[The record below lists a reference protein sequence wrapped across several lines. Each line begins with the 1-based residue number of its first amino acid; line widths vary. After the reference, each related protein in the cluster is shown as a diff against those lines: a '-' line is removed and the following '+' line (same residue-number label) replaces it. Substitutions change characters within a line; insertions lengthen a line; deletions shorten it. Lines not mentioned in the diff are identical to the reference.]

1 MSRLCIL
8 VSVLLASAYGSV
20 LPESDALLSILPRP
34 HYEQSGE
41 IESPRGNRI
50 VGGYEIDITDAPH
63 QVSLQSRGS
72 HICGGSIIS
81 SKWVLTAAH
90 CTDGASVSNLRVR
103 VGSTKH
109 ASGGQVIAI
118 SRIFQH
124 PQFSYSTIDYD
135 YSLLQ
140 LAKTLSLNNSSHVIT
155 LPEQDESLPDGT
167 LCEVSGWGNTQ
178 SITQSRDKLR
188 AAYVPSYNQQQC
200 NQAYR
205 LYGGVTDRMICAG
218 FQQGG
223 KDACQGDSGG
233 PLVANGKLVGVVSWG
248 LGCAQPNYPGVYSR
262 VAAARDW
269 IRSNSGV

>member
-1 MSRLCIL
+1 MVRFCIL
-8 VSVLLASAYGSV
+8 VSVLLVSAYGSV
-20 LPESDALLSILPRP
+20 LPESDLLLPTLPRP
-34 HYEQSGE
+34 RYGQYNAVA
-41 IESPRGNRI
+41 SPRGNRI
-50 VGGYEIDITDAPH
+50 VGGFEIDITDAPH

-81 SKWVLTAAH
+81 PNWVLTAAH

-109 ASGGQVIAI
+109 ASGGEVVSI
-118 SRIFQH
+118 SRIVQH

-140 LAKTLSLNNSSHVIT
+140 LAKSLSLSNSSQVIA
-155 LPEQDESLPDGT
+155 LPEQNEPVPDGT

-188 AAYVPSYNQQQC
+188 AAYVPSYNQAQC
-200 NQAYR
+200 NKAYNM
-205 LYGGVTDRMICAG
+205 YGGVTDRMICAG